1 MLPLSIVG
9 VPLEMTK
16 QRWKELMQALF
27 ESHFN
32 PTNDEQLKQSKLEI
46 EKKVPRIL
54 KLIKDRRQSRRN
66 KNTEAI
72 ARKESELIELIEDF
86 HTQYQF
92 VYDLYDNLRDQLSK
106 TVNDSTED
114 EGYYTATSSSD
125 SDIELDD
132 EDVDEVR
139 LHTQHLEKQV
149 ITNIT
154 EEKDKIE
161 AMYRKRETDKIVQV
175 LEEKARALQE
185 QLRKKEN
192 DISRFSR
199 LHKVRL
205 KETSGLIEELESELS
220 SSNVQLSALCK
231 EKWSVDVQVENDGVR
246 PRVSSLEV
254 VAKEVDEEFNTLV
267 SEDDVAEDGFVSE
280 VSRLKKLVVQV
291 NRLKQNVDCLNAQ
304 KAYSEGL
311 GSHENL
317 LDQVNKMKN
326 DLGTMRKKN
335 AELERNVKKKSQEN
349 SDLLSH
355 IDSLKREITITTQS
369 TQKEKEDA
377 QVRAKSLESEMHNQS
392 SQKSEVER
400 KLARK
405 NEENV
410 ELKQELERLQ
420 QKMVNLETMLKERE
434 DQFCSLQKKFNNGED
449 DDKPAQMVSLISQI
463 NHLEHDL
470 GSKNEFERQLKI
482 KNQEIIKLTSE
493 RELLQGRVS
502 ELDNKLQDRGH
513 EFSKLQND
521 MSTQIVALTKQ
532 VNQLQ
537 EETYMKRKLE
547 DQISYNERE
556 ISQLVDEKE
565 SLQAK
570 ILELEIT
577 LTEKED
583 EIASLKR
590 RVQLLENETSA
601 KVSGLAS
608 QISYLQGALSA
619 ERKKSLEKLT
629 QMENQNSELTC
640 KLSDQQVIL
649 KQQEDNINK
658 LREDSKLVKGRF
670 LQAADRKM
678 DEVADE
684 FRKNFEGK
692 LRILS
697 QRIRV
702 AESLHGEDKDHLKK
716 LKTRCER
723 EHPGIQ
729 KKLADLMSSNKGE
742 LVKFSQA
749 VDELMTGMEHVIN
762 DFESRE
768 GSFMQRLSRL
778 SGELEVAKNWVR
790 WTMDEIKPWKNNE
803 LPGSPTA
810 QVDEKEQEKIMKE
823 KIRRL
828 EAKVNKEKGDKL
840 RLMRG
845 MYDHQRKISELERT
859 VEEKED
865 GLKRVEM
872 EKVEAIKQ
880 LCIWIEYHQSKFDHL
895 REVMLM
901 KKSNI
906 RGRC

>member
-1 MLPLSIVG
+1 
-9 VPLEMTK
+9 
-16 QRWKELMQALF
+16 
-27 ESHFN
+27 
-32 PTNDEQLKQSKLEI
+32 
-46 EKKVPRIL
+46 
-54 KLIKDRRQSRRN
+54 
-66 KNTEAI
+66 
-72 ARKESELIELIEDF
+72 
-86 HTQYQF
+86 
-92 VYDLYDNLRDQLSK
+92 
-106 TVNDSTED
+106 
-114 EGYYTATSSSD
+114 
-125 SDIELDD
+125 
-132 EDVDEVR
+132 
-139 LHTQHLEKQV
+139 
-149 ITNIT
+149 
-154 EEKDKIE
+154 
-161 AMYRKRETDKIVQV
+161 MYRKRETDKIVQV